1 VNLPLSSTI
10 SDLAA
15 LLKKKKR
22 LKMSVGNTH
31 SLICTHLKMRY
42 EVDRF
47 RCHHTFCR
55 GRPPLYIV
63 DPTAL
68 WSNLLPTIHI
78 RSKMH
83 SAALISRSDA
93 KKIASLLVIIA
104 LILVI
109 CDAALYQSYHV
120 KTATDATL
128 SWMYYH
134 AGVTLGL
141 YIFLMILS
149 AWFFVPPSLLVL
161 ASGFIFP
168 DIYAEFGIA
177 IACISSVLGAMIGGT
192 LAYGRAPG
200 LSHDLLNVVCE
211 RYPILSVVNTA
222 IVKNP
227 LKVMMLL
234 RLNPLLPFGVLN
246 CVFAMKGVD
255 MALFLVAIVAVMP
268 WYLFLICVGAAVS
281 SIMYSSYSFIG
292 YTIAVACGAVV
303 MVIVWRFAK
312 DELQREVE
320 LHQWRKVVPDDEE
333 MSNSDGDGE
342 SVSTKRN
349 GNNGDGESVS
359 TKRNGNKGRWFKRLA
374 AKMKTI
380 KASNNGSKTQSE
392 QAVTVVEP
400 VDPNVVENS
409 DLSGADYVRTQVLG
423 DDNVSNVAYRL
434 TLDAPAI
441 ILDDFS

>member
-1 VNLPLSSTI
+1 
-10 SDLAA
+10 
-15 LLKKKKR
+15 
-22 LKMSVGNTH
+22 
-31 SLICTHLKMRY
+31 
-42 EVDRF
+42 
-47 RCHHTFCR
+47 
-55 GRPPLYIV
+55 
-63 DPTAL
+63 
-68 WSNLLPTIHI
+68 
-78 RSKMH
+78 MH

-200 LSHDLLNVVCE
+200 LSHDLLN
-211 RYPILSVVNTA
+211 
-222 IVKNP
+222 
-227 LKVMMLL
+227 
-234 RLNPLLPFGVLN
+234 LNPLLPFGVLN

-349 GNNGDGESVS
+349 GN
-359 TKRNGNKGRWFKRLA
+359 KGRWFKRLA